1 MNEFQSQKISDPAKS
16 ACFPVGLDNVSHC
29 LLTGDTIATSGG
41 SSMEVGVLLTARLSN
56 FETWQLFLKK
66 MQVPGAE
73 LLALEPQDNSR
84 PHGGSAAGNLLWLFQ
99 SLYRTYSRTR
109 ELLEV

>member
-16 ACFPVGLDNVSHC
+16 PCFPVGLDNASHC
-29 LLTGDTIATSGG
+29 LLITDNINTSGG
-41 SSMEVGVLLTARLSN
+41 SSMEVGVLLTERLSN

-73 LLALEPQDNSR
+73 LLALESQDNGR
-84 PHGGSAAGNLLWLFQ
+84 PRGGSAAGNLLWLFQ

-109 ELLEV
+109 ELVEV